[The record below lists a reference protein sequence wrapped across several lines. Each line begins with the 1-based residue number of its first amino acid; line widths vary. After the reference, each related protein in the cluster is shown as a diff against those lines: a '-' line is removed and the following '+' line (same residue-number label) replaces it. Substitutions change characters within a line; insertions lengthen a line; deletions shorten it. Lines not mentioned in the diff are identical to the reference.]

1 MKRNMPTFINVIS
14 ESKFEI
20 LEEIIDSKYSQF
32 TTFYWLLRNYSDSIT
47 KLKYKESK
55 KKNTLK
61 IDISLSNIKLDTV
74 IKEINKC
81 LEKEDIDNDITL
93 VKEGKVIHVE
103 ITKPGE
109 E

>member
-1 MKRNMPTFINVIS
+1 MHTIGRVLRKDNDIMKRNMPTFINVIS

-55 KKNTLK
+55 KKNAAPRQ
-61 IDISLSNIKLDTV
+61 
-74 IKEINKC
+74 
-81 LEKEDIDNDITL
+81 ND
-93 VKEGKVIHVE
+93 G
-103 ITKPGE
+103 
-109 E
+109 